1 VALRKRELLADLS
14 EGTWDAANFY
24 SDVFCTELAAWEITT
39 GLAFEIPNRFR
50 AGRSVGL
57 WYQMSSARA
66 STRRASS
73 RGREEQEMSI
83 FPTRILLAT
92 DGSEEAKLALK
103 TAVDLANCTNSE
115 LHVVTVARE
124 YHPAHFEVPETG
136 RLLDEARRAMER
148 EAREVLDGQVKKIE
162 EAGGTVAEAH
172 LRTGGHNDREIVRVG
187 EEIGA
192 GLIVMGS
199 RGLGGLRR
207 ALMGSV
213 SDSVVRHAHCPVLVV
228 RPPDEGDEGHGHLL
242 RKVFAARSIGSG

>member
-1 VALRKRELLADLS
+1 MALRKSELLADLS

-24 SDVFCTELAAWEITT
+24 SDVFCMELAAWEITT
-39 GLAFEIPNRFR
+39 GLASEIPNCFR

-57 WYQMSSARA
+57 WYLMSSARA

-73 RGREEQEMSI
+73 RGRKEHEMSI

-103 TAVDLANCTNSE
+103 TAVDLADCTNSE

-172 LRTGGHNDREIVRVG
+172 LRTGGHNDSEIVRVG

-228 RPPDEGDEGHGHLL
+228 RPPDKGADGNGHSL
-242 RKVFAARSIGSG
+242 RKAFTARSTGSG